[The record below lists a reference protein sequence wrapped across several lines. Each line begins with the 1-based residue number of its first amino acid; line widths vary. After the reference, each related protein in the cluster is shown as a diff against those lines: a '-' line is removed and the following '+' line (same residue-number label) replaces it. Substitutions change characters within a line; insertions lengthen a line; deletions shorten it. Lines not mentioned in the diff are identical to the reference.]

1 MPTQLP
7 ATARRWQLYDDTPIE
22 VVSALNEAVQSAA
35 NDTAFDAVLPA
46 ARHVYGE
53 WGVMRLDAS
62 EAYKEIRRVQAR
74 LWWDR
79 IDPVLNA
86 YAAFG
91 ASDSEPRDMARRV
104 FHGLVLNR
112 IGVRDS
118 DRVWLRD

>member
-7 ATARRWQLYDDTPIE
+7 ATARRWQLYDDAPFE
-22 VVSALNEAVQSAA
+22 VVAAINEAVQSAA

-46 ARHVYGE
+46 ARRVYNE
-53 WGVMRLDAS
+53 WGATRLDTS
-62 EAYKEIRRVQAR
+62 EAYKAIRRVQSQ
-74 LWWDR
+74 LWWGR

-112 IGVRDS
+112 IGVRDN
-118 DRVWLRD
+118 DRVWVQD